1 MLWIIALLAIA
12 YTLFAG
18 VLWRSRINERRYR
31 AALKNSARLH
41 EALAQ
46 KYECGMAPA
55 ELDELQRERW
65 D

>member
-46 KYECGMAPA
+46 KYE
-55 ELDELQRERW
+55 
-65 D
+65 